1 MLFSS
6 SKEEEQHNIRSNQ
19 LQEGEVQNWVG
30 RSYFRDLNFML
41 GTASGWLGL
50 EGARP
55 LTSWLLVHAV
65 AALLCALKTHRNP
78 TSAEIGESLT
88 PKGFL
93 RIGIPVPHS

>member
-65 AALLCALKTHRNP
+65 AACSVLSKHTGTQL
-78 TSAEIGESLT
+78 
-88 PKGFL
+88 
-93 RIGIPVPHS
+93 